1 MKTKIIVTVG
11 PASDNAETLES
22 LVKVGACI
30 FRLNMSHGNISSHEA
45 SLKRLKKLQESY
57 DIQILLDTKGPE
69 IRVGAIKKPLE
80 LKEGDVLYLS
90 HEKSTQPSCIMV
102 DYPSIADS
110 ASKAKYIVLDGG
122 KILLKVLDIEGTSV
136 KTKVCSSGILTSFR
150 HVNIPGVHIE
160 LPILTQSDKQILSMA
175 QKYLPD
181 YVAASFIRN
190 VEDIQSVRS
199 YLSQKNINVKII
211 SKIEHAEAMQ
221 SIEKIIPESDEI
233 MVARG
238 DLAVE
243 TPWYK
248 VPVKEERLI
257 KLSRKA
263 HKPVIIATQ
272 MLSSMEHNMSP
283 TRAEVMDMSIA
294 VQMGADA
301 LMLSDETAVGEY
313 PVKAVEVMKK
323 VAEYAEKYPLYK
335 EFA

>member
-11 PASDNAETLES
+11 PASDDEETLKS
-22 LVKVGACI
+22 LVQAGASV
-30 FRLNMSHGNISSHEA
+30 FRLNMSHGNIESHEA
-45 SLKRLKKLQESY
+45 SLKRLKKLQKSS

-69 IRVGAIKKPLE
+69 IRIGKIEEPLE
-80 LKEGDVLYLS
+80 LKEGDILYLS
-90 HEKSTQPSCIMV
+90 NENACQSSIQV
-102 DYPSIADS
+102 DYRDIADS
-110 ASKAKYIVLDGG
+110 ASQAKYIVLDGG
-122 KILLKVLDIEGTSV
+122 KILLKVLGIEKQRV
-136 KTKVCSSGILTSFR
+136 KVRVCSSGILTSFR
-150 HVNIPGVHIE
+150 HVNIPGVHIN
-160 LPILTQSDKQILSMA
+160 LPILTDSDKQILTMA
-175 QKYLPD
+175 QKYEPD

-190 VEDIQSVRS
+190 VEDIHSVRS
-199 YLSQKNINVKII
+199 YLSQTNIGANLI
-211 SKIEHAEAMQ
+211 SKIEHAEAMKN
-221 SIEKIIPESDEI
+221 IEAIIPASDEI

-257 KLSRKA
+257 KMSREA

-272 MLSSMEHNMSP
+272 MLSSMEHHMSP

-313 PVKAVEVMKK
+313 PVKAVEVMHK
-323 VAEYAEKYPLYK
+323 VAEYAEGYLL
-335 EFA
+335 